1 MDVEWLNQAGSSE
14 QMLIELFERGEFTK
28 FLELSGMALQSW
40 LIAYYRYNCH
50 LNGWGTPQ
58 DLDWADKIIGKWFDV
73 IEAAA
78 NAGDPRA
85 NYVLGCLYAQGRWV
99 ERNAERTTD
108 CIWKAAI
115 GSQAQALKIMALV
128 KGDFSPQRVLA
139 ETLIQLAEEGAKR
152 RRAAEEEAKRRREAE
167 ASWEEAHEV
176 YHSISIQLDG
186 VVFDD
191 EKPAGEE
198 TADEEADAGSTEA
211 PPGTES
217 YKNLQ
222 EWFASLQLP
231 GTEIPPSADRARGR
245 MPDLHRANASFAA
258 KLVKYVRDRYD
269 GDAPRVYHAARIN
282 RKTYSAIV
290 GNELRP
296 VSKRTA
302 VSFAFALEL
311 PRDEADDLLQS
322 AGFALSPSI
331 LEDMV
336 FAACLDAG
344 IHDLDRVNRILE
356 AHGARPFLLQKG

>member
-14 QMLIELFERGEFTK
+14 QMLVELFERGEFTK

-85 NYVLGCLYAQGRWV
+85 NYVLDCLYAQGRLV

-108 CIWKAAI
+108 CMWKAAV
-115 GSQAQALKIMALV
+115 GNQAQALKIMALV

-152 RRAAEEEAKRRREAE
+152 RRAAEEEAKRRRAAE
-167 ASWEEAHEV
+167 ASWEADNEV
-176 YHSISIQLDG
+176 YHSISIRLDG

-211 PPGTES
+211 PPCTES

-302 VSFAFALEL
+302 VAFAFALEL

>member
-1 MDVEWLNQAGSSE
+1 MPVHSPRWRTERKYDESFGWWLWLVWIVRTCGRDRDRGVMDAYE
-14 QMLIELFERGEFTK
+14 Q
-28 FLELSGMALQSW
+28 
-40 LIAYYRYNCH
+40 NH
-50 LNGWGTPQ
+50 
-58 DLDWADKIIGKWFDV
+58 
-73 IEAAA
+73 
-78 NAGDPRA
+78 
-85 NYVLGCLYAQGRWV
+85 
-99 ERNAERTTD
+99 
-108 CIWKAAI
+108 
-115 GSQAQALKIMALV
+115 
-128 KGDFSPQRVLA
+128 
-139 ETLIQLAEEGAKR
+139 
-152 RRAAEEEAKRRREAE
+152 
-167 ASWEEAHEV
+167 
-176 YHSISIQLDG
+176 
-186 VVFDD
+186 
-191 EKPAGEE
+191 
-198 TADEEADAGSTEA
+198 
-211 PPGTES
+211 
-217 YKNLQ
+217 
-222 EWFASLQLP
+222 
-231 GTEIPPSADRARGR
+231 ADRARGR

-302 VSFAFALEL
+302 VAFAFALEL